1 MQIVVTDATI
11 AYGEL
16 VVFQHFTA
24 SFPSG
29 RVSALVGPSGCG
41 KSSLLAA
48 MAGLQRLNS
57 GEIHIRR
64 DDDPGQARP
73 SPGDVAWVSQGSN
86 GLGARSCVDNVM
98 IAGLSRGASLSA
110 ARERASLALDLVR
123 LGGRADQRANTL
135 SGGEL
140 QRLALARGLAA
151 DACAVFADE
160 PTANLDE
167 ENTRQVASILQ
178 GLSGSTTIVV
188 ATHDPLLIAAA
199 DDVIRLRP
207 SL

>member
-98 IAGLSRGASLSA
+98 IAGASGRRSPSTWCGWVGVQTSVPTLCRAASSSASLLLGVWLRTLAQFSLMNPPQTSM
-110 ARERASLALDLVR
+110 RRTRGRSRASC
-123 LGGRADQRANTL
+123 RACQARRQSSSRRMTL
-135 SGGEL
+135 CS
-140 QRLALARGLAA
+140 
-151 DACAVFADE
+151 
-160 PTANLDE
+160 
-167 ENTRQVASILQ
+167 
-178 GLSGSTTIVV
+178 
-188 ATHDPLLIAAA
+188 
-199 DDVIRLRP
+199 
-207 SL
+207 